1 MGPSLAARRDRCRD
15 NAARTAEFARWA
27 NEHAT
32 NTQNYTN
39 QANKEMTDAKKYAWE
54 ADQYVS
60 QMKTKSEAADQI
72 ISNLLLDIKNYAAN
86 IKLETTEE
94 KDALKKMVT
103 DANTE
108 INSVRMKGKADA
120 ISAAWKQSI
129 PWAKSANSNAYASI
143 TNTQPYAHDARSQAH
158 ESQKYADEC
167 HLTAYKRGDGGDDQR
182 SNNDR
187 NRSESA
193 YNKAKNYD
201 VSAKNVLDKEAK
213 PKNTTAYS
221 YRNDV
226 NGKLTFVNNTYQELV
241 TATNKSP
248 VIEAIKK
255 SMKEYEF
262 DHSFDSIYKE
272 IARIKPLKKVVDDRL
287 PKDLEEEKVVKDKET
302 EYNTE
307 LSNLLNKLKADKS
320 TLADQTNVELA
331 NLEKELKLCTDK
343 IDEYKKNIGLTNGR
357 IAILSAQ
364 LVTEQTNLTNAENNK
379 KTAIDKMNQAEKN
392 YNDLSGQLIQLEKDK
407 SALESLITLEEAN
420 YSQLQQYIEK
430 LKKNIIQLNIEDY
443 SSKIYNNQNLL
454 NFNQGI
460 DKDLENIFSD
470 LKIQNINPDLLYTK
484 TKYREIETEKLLNT
498 DKLLDILFYCFY
510 FAFIIIRIV
519 TRNTKPE
526 DFLIYIFIGLIPYVY
541 PFIYKNSN
549 YVIHLFDLKNKNAF
563 IENETEISID
573 AYNI

>member
-1 MGPSLAARRDRCRD
+1 
-15 NAARTAEFARWA
+15 
-27 NEHAT
+27 
-32 NTQNYTN
+32 
-39 QANKEMTDAKKYAWE
+39 
-54 ADQYVS
+54 
-60 QMKTKSEAADQI
+60 
-72 ISNLLLDIKNYAAN
+72 
-86 IKLETTEE
+86 
-94 KDALKKMVT
+94 
-103 DANTE
+103 
-108 INSVRMKGKADA
+108 
-120 ISAAWKQSI
+120 
-129 PWAKSANSNAYASI
+129 
-143 TNTQPYAHDARSQAH
+143 
-158 ESQKYADEC
+158 
-167 HLTAYKRGDGGDDQR
+167 
-182 SNNDR
+182 
-187 NRSESA
+187 
-193 YNKAKNYD
+193 
-201 VSAKNVLDKEAK
+201 
-213 PKNTTAYS
+213 
-221 YRNDV
+221 
-226 NGKLTFVNNTYQELV
+226 
-241 TATNKSP
+241 
-248 VIEAIKK
+248 
-255 SMKEYEF
+255 
-262 DHSFDSIYKE
+262 
-272 IARIKPLKKVVDDRL
+272 
-287 PKDLEEEKVVKDKET
+287 
-302 EYNTE
+302 
-307 LSNLLNKLKADKS
+307 
-320 TLADQTNVELA
+320 
-331 NLEKELKLCTDK
+331 
-343 IDEYKKNIGLTNGR
+343 
-357 IAILSAQ
+357 
-364 LVTEQTNLTNAENNK
+364 LTNAENNK